1 MDPLRIVVRVV
12 VAYVFALVLVRMSG
26 KRDVRQ
32 LDITGFIVVLIIG
45 DMFDDFLLNEIPA
58 AQFIVG
64 IGTLFLVHVTSSLQS
79 MHAGTRVFRR
89 RHAGGRLGRR

>member
-45 DMFDDFLLNEIPA
+45 DHIDDFLLNEIPA